1 MRFTLQAR
9 SCFRAQWGLHGTDTL
24 VGELL
29 NNVVLLDQQDSE
41 QDRLGNREQGFEVED
56 ERLRNRNLC
65 GEG

>member
-1 MRFTLQAR
+1 M
-9 SCFRAQWGLHGTDTL
+9 
-24 VGELL
+24 GELA